1 MLDVARNR
9 ERDSASKELAQLRNF
24 VQSLSKTAVPLGR
37 MLDFLQEDIDA
48 MKMELKMWK
57 EEHAQNLVA
66 LHKEQRSDIILNFF
80 IFLNISASD

>member
-1 MLDVARNR
+1 MSDASRNR

-37 MLDFLQEDIDA
+37 MLDFLQEDLDA

-66 LHKEQRSDIILNFF
+66 LHKEQR
-80 IFLNISASD
+80 

>member
-1 MLDVARNR
+1 MSDASRNR

-37 MLDFLQEDIDA
+37 MLDFLQEDLDA
-48 MKMELKMWK
+48 MRMELKMWK

-66 LHKEQRSDIILNFF
+66 LHKEQR
-80 IFLNISASD
+80 